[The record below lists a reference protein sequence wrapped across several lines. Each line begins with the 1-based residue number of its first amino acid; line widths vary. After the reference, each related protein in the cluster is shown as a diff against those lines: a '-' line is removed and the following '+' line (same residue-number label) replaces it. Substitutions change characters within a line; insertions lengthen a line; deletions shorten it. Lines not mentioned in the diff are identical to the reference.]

1 MSTSTITHNDSAR
14 IPPDNDLAL
23 VQDAKEGSLTA
34 FGELVKRHE
43 RQMFRIAHNILHNRE
58 DAEDAV
64 QAAFLKAFQ
73 KLFQFQAKAKFSTWL
88 GRITFNKALTKLRR
102 NPVRRNS
109 TGNDSRD
116 EDDTLPREIADWAPN
131 PEMLY
136 SAIELRNIL
145 ETNLRRLSPSLR
157 GVLLLHDVDGFSM
170 EDTAENLGLTVAAVK
185 ARSWR
190 ARLQLREWL
199 QGYFRNEKHLAVVRA
214 RPERLGLGLTGWPC
228 PLDPDKR
235 TKEWNIPSR

>member
-1 MSTSTITHNDSAR
+1 MKTMSTSTITHNDSAR

-43 RQMFRIAHNILHNRE
+43 RQMFRIAHNLLHNRE

-73 KLFQFQAKAKFSTWL
+73 KLFQFQAKAKFSTWV
-88 GRITFNKALTKLRR
+88 GRITFNEALTKLRR
-102 NPVRRNS
+102 DPVRRAS
-109 TGNDSRD
+109 MGHERQD
-116 EDDTLPREIADWAPN
+116 EAGSLPKEIADWAPN

-136 SAIELRNIL
+136 SGIELRNIL
-145 ETNLRRLSPSLR
+145 KTNLRRPSPSLR
-157 GVLLLHDVDGFSM
+157 GVFPLHDVEGSSM
-170 EDTAENLGLTVAAVK
+170 EDTAEALGLTVAAVK

-190 ARLQLREWL
+190 ARLQLRVWL
-199 QGYFRNEKHLAVVRA
+199 
-214 RPERLGLGLTGWPC
+214 
-228 PLDPDKR
+228 
-235 TKEWNIPSR
+235 